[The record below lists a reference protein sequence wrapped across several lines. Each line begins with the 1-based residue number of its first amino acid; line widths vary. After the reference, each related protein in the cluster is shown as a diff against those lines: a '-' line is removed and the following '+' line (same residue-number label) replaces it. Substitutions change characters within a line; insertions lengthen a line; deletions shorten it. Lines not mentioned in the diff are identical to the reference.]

1 MKHRGIKR
9 WKKFLSFFVDY
20 PLERG
25 DSEITGGL
33 KLTLNMGRVC
43 LSTKNAIYSYEDLYT
58 SLSVGLHFLGD
69 RIQGFRNVLVLGF
82 GMGSVAWMIRNDY
95 NSRVRIVGVELDPW
109 VMRQFRKY
117 YDFENIDLHS
127 MDAIEFLKENKERFD
142 LVCVD
147 LFEDELTPP
156 QFEEESFFRLV
167 AGALAPGGY
176 VIYNKLP
183 EVGENFSPDSR
194 LAAAFTSVFPD
205 TRMLPARANRL
216 LIGIMEA

>member
-33 KLTLNMGRVC
+33 KLTLNMGRIC

-58 SLSVGLHFLGD
+58 SLSVGLHFVGD
-69 RIQGFRNVLVLGF
+69 RIPEFRNVLILGF
-82 GMGSVAWMIRNDY
+82 GMGSVAWMLRNEY
-95 NSRVRIVGVELDPW
+95 ESPVRIVGVELDPW
-109 VMRQFRKY
+109 VTRQFHKY
-117 YDFENIDLHS
+117 YDFEDIELHN
-127 MDAIEFLKENKERFD
+127 MDAMEFLKENKERFD
-142 LVCVD
+142 LVCID

-156 QFEEESFFRLV
+156 QFEEEAFFRLV
-167 AGALAPGGY
+167 AGAMNPGAY

-183 EVGENFSPDSR
+183 AAGENFSPESR
-194 LAAAFTSVFPD
+194 LAGTFTGVFPN

-216 LIGIMEA
+216 LIGIMET

>member
-9 WKKFLSFFVDY
+9 WKRFLSFFVDY

-33 KLTLNMGRVC
+33 KLTLNMGRIC
-43 LSTKNAIYSYEDLYT
+43 LSTRNAIYSYEDLYT
-58 SLSVGLHFLGD
+58 SLSVGLHFVGD
-69 RIQGFRNVLVLGF
+69 RIEEFRNVLILGF
-82 GMGSVAWMIRNDY
+82 GMGSVAWMLRNVY
-95 NSRVRIVGVELDPW
+95 ESPVRIVGVELDPW
-109 VMRQFRKY
+109 VTRQFRKY
-117 YDFENIDLHS
+117 YDFEDIELHT
-127 MDAIEFLKENKERFD
+127 MDAMEFLKENKERFD

-156 QFEEESFFRLV
+156 QFEEEAFFRLV
-167 AGALAPGGY
+167 AGAMNPGAC

-183 EVGENFSPDSR
+183 AAGENFSPESR
-194 LAAAFTSVFPD
+194 LAGAFTSVFPN